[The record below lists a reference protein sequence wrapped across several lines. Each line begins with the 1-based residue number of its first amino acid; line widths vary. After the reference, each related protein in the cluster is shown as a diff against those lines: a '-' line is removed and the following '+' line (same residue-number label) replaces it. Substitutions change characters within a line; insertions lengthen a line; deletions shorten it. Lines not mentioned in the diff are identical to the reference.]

1 MVNGSESM
9 IGYLFF
15 AATTFLLFSLLGM
28 GLLAWLLKSV
38 FRHFSRKKI
47 KQYDLNK
54 YELVFNSKGE
64 IKTLISKDNKNDII
78 YV

>member
-1 MVNGSESM
+1 MINGSESM

-28 GLLAWLLKSV
+28 GLLAWLLKSIV
-38 FRHFSRKKI
+38 RHYSRKRL

-54 YELVFNSKGE
+54 YQLVFNSKGE
-64 IKTLISKDNKNDII
+64 IKMLISDNNKNDII